1 VTPRPRSATRRID
14 RGRNHEYVL
23 DGVKCDGVTTL
34 LNAGIPKP
42 ALVGW
47 AARSVAEFVA
57 GHRHVLTE
65 LTDDELV
72 DLAKGV
78 PYRDRDQAANRGT
91 EVHRLAAELAVG
103 RDVEVPGEL
112 VGHVDADLDFV
123 KRWQPEIE
131 LVEATVINRRHRYM
145 GTLDLVC
152 HLPGLGRTLVD
163 LKTNRTGPF
172 GEVALQLV
180 AYGRAET
187 YLEENGGDLI
197 ERPMPAID
205 SYAVLWL
212 TGDSWELY
220 RYDVGEREWRTFLF
234 VAEVARWL
242 DQRAKVVRGEP
253 LARPP
258 AALTVAAS

>member
-1 VTPRPRSATRRID
+1 VTVVRPTTRRIN

-34 LNAGIPKP
+34 LNTGMPKP

-57 GHRHVLTE
+57 GHRQVLTE
-65 LTDDELV
+65 LSDDELV

-91 EVHRLAAELAVG
+91 EVHRLAAELASG

-112 VGHVDADLDFV
+112 VGHVDAYLDFV

-152 HLPGLGRTLVD
+152 SIPWGDRGSRTLID

-180 AYGRAET
+180 AYGRAEA
-187 YLEENGGDLI
+187 YLDEHGLEV
-197 ERPMPAID
+197 PMPAID
-205 SYAVLWL
+205 SYCVLWL

-220 RYDVGEREWRTFLF
+220 RYDIGEREWKTFLF
-234 VAEVARWL
+234 VAETARWIK
-242 DQRAKVVRGEP
+242 QRAEVVRGEP

-258 AALTVAAS
+258 AALTVAS